1 MTNQLDWQLYQLAK
15 DKYKFKITRRWLSD
29 IKRLQNG
36 EPLDYIIG
44 WRPFLNCRID
54 LSYRPLIPRPE
65 TEYWTEKLIS
75 QLKTG
80 KREVKVL
87 DIFAGSGCIGVAILK
102 NIKKVKVDFADNDK
116 LALKQIR
123 KNLKINHLAAGRYR
137 VISSDVFKNLNGKY
151 DIIAANPPYIAFSR
165 KNKVAKE
172 VLRFEPHQAIFA
184 GRKGLFYIEKIFKQ
198 AESYLK
204 PKGEIWLEFDAP
216 QKPAITK
223 IARHYG
229 YQCDFF
235 KDQFNR
241 WRYLRAII
249 AKAKAAKNNDISR
262 KTISMSAKLK
272 TVIAKRLAADTRAA

>member
-1 MTNQLDWQLYQLAK
+1 MANQWNWQLYQLAK
-15 DKYKFKITRRWLSD
+15 DKYNFKITSRWIND
-29 IKRLQNG
+29 VRRLQNG

-75 QLKTG
+75 ELKTR
-80 KREVKVL
+80 KYEVKVL
-87 DIFAGSGCIGVAILK
+87 DIFAGSGCIGVAVLK
-102 NIKKVKVDFADNDK
+102 NIKKVKVDFADNDN

-123 KNLKINHLAAGRYR
+123 KNLKINQIAAGRCR
-137 VISSDVFKNLNGKY
+137 VISSDVFKNLKGKY

-172 VLRFEPHQAIFA
+172 VLCFEPHGALFG
-184 GRKGLFYIEKIFKQ
+184 GRDGLFYIEKIFKQ
-198 AESYLK
+198 AANYLK
-204 PKGEIWLEFDAP
+204 PEGEIWLEFDAP
-216 QKPAITK
+216 QKPAIAK
-223 IARHYG
+223 IAQHDG

-241 WRYLRAII
+241 WRYLRASI
-249 AKAKAAKNNDISR
+249 AKAKAAKNNDTSR

-272 TVIAKRLAADTRAA
+272 TVMAKRLAADTRAA